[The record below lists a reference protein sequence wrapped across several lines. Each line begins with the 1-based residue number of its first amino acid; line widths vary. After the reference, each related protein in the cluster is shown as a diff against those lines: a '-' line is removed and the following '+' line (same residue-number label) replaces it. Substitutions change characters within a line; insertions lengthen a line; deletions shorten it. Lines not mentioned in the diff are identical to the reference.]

1 MQDKSFL
8 QAIHDLQER
17 VSNHVQE
24 STYRMLLDHTTTTN
38 ATSDIQDEN
47 LRAVVT
53 NELIT
58 GQIIALL
65 AMMMDLGFLDEA
77 QYNEFTA
84 YLRQVLISQ
93 YIHVTTGHD
102 S

>member
-8 QAIHDLQER
+8 QAMREK
-17 VSNHVQE
+17 VSNQIEEAIH
-24 STYRMLLDHTTTTN
+24 RMLLNRTTATRATT
-38 ATSDIQDEN
+38 AIPDES

-53 NELIT
+53 GELIT

-65 AMMMDLGFLDEA
+65 TLLKEGGLLDET
-77 QYNEFTA
+77 QYGEFTA
-84 YLRQVLISQ
+84 YLRQTLVPHYSNVIRQ
-93 YIHVTTGHD
+93 TT